1 MPDIKNALTR
11 DVSTSGRPHSNPTT
25 QEPPLPIESA
35 LYFAIIENAR
45 DAIISKGLDGTVIT
59 WNAAATRIFGYNAA
73 EMIGG
78 PITRL
83 FPADRLTEEPELVSQ
98 VIMGRSVDHFVT
110 QRIRKDGTCID
121 VSVTLSA
128 VRDLQGQIVAVSQ
141 IARDLTA
148 ARQPQIP
155 NEGLTVDMRKL
166 VVRQPAQSQPA
177 FGPRTDERAQPNR
190 ALGEKI
196 NDLVRNEQ
204 RFQTLVRITSQV
216 IWTTDPEGRIE
227 GAQPGLSAF
236 TGQSFDD
243 YQGFGWSAA
252 LHPEDAQPTIDEWCR
267 CIADRRPFLFEHRVR
282 RHDGAYRTCTINA
295 APILNADGTIR
306 EWVGVHNDITE
317 RRQHEDRIRADE
329 AKFRFLAE
337 SLPQLVWTATPAGV
351 IDYYNQR
358 WINYTGMTLDQT
370 QGWGWGAVL
379 HPDDLENCVRNWNKS
394 LESGTP
400 IESELRLLRAS
411 DGTYRWHLWRGVA
424 LRDAHGVVVK
434 WIGTSTDI
442 EDYKKAEAKNLAL
455 QAELEDRVEHRTAEL
470 ARVAKIAGVGGWSVT
485 VASGSVFWSDE
496 TCRIHDVRPGHQP
509 TLDEAIGM
517 YIPDS
522 RDVIEAACQNCMT
535 NAEPFDLELQ
545 LTTALG
551 RVIWVRAVG
560 EAQWEQGTV
569 VRIFGAFQD
578 ITTRKLAER
587 DLFDNHELLRV
598 TLDSIGDAV
607 ITTDAQG
614 QVQTLNPRAAQLTAW
629 AISDSRGVPV
639 EQVFNIV
646 DAQTQQRMTELLSR
660 ALSADRPAGTRT
672 HTVLTARDGTE
683 IDIEDSVAPIRD
695 KSGQV
700 VGSVL
705 VFRDVS
711 ERQRAADAVR
721 TANERFEFAAEAA
734 GIGVWEW
741 DLSSN
746 VIRWDDQMY
755 RLHGRVPTA
764 DVEPFSLWTTSLHAE
779 DRARAEREI
788 HDALRDNASFNT
800 EFRIV
805 QPGGEIRHLSAAAQI
820 QTDAAGVAIRMIGVN
835 FDITARKRAEMD
847 LKQTSSLL
855 RMVLDSANDLA
866 IVATT
871 PDLTIRVFNKGA
883 ERLTGHAGAE
893 IIGRAT
899 PAVFHDAGEM
909 QARGLELSTLLGR
922 PVQGASIFHE
932 PTTLDVPREWTFIRK
947 DQSRVPVVLNISAMF
962 DDSGSLSGY
971 IGVAR
976 DITRDREH
984 NRSLQDAKSAAE
996 RANAA
1001 KSEFLANMS
1010 HEIRTP
1016 LNAVIGLG
1024 YLLEQTLLSEEQRST
1039 LREINFAGRS
1049 LLSVINNVLD
1059 ISKIEAGQTLL
1070 EDAELDLKH
1079 LVQSVGQM
1087 LTPSAHAKGLA
1098 LLVQCAADLPS
1109 RLRGDATRLGQIAT
1123 NLLNNAIK
1131 FTETGQVELILTCSK
1146 PTVAGVL
1153 VRLSVR
1159 DTGIG
1164 IGTEGLARL
1173 FKPFSQADT
1182 STTRR
1187 FGGTGLGLSI
1197 AGRFVNLMGGEIGV
1211 TSTVGVGSEFWVEI
1225 PLRAADA
1232 QIPGVLQA
1240 TPANCG
1246 DTKPLAGVRILVVDD
1261 DQVNLKVAQ
1270 HILKRHG
1277 AVVTTSGTGADALAR
1292 LRHAPNGYDI
1302 VLMDVQMPDMDGNEA
1317 THRIRSELRL
1327 KALPIIAL
1335 TAGALAS
1342 ERDQSL
1348 LAGMNDFLTKP
1359 FDPVALIAIVHRHLK
1374 REPITS
1380 LPTGI
1385 IDRAAG
1391 AC

>member
-1 MPDIKNALTR
+1 MPDIKIALTT
-11 DVSTSGRPHSNPTT
+11 DVPKSGPPHSNLTT
-25 QEPPLPIESA
+25 QEPLLPIESA
-35 LYFAIIENAR
+35 LYLAIIENAG
-45 DAIISKGLDGTVIT
+45 DAIIAKGLDGTVIT
-59 WNAAATRIFGYNAA
+59 WNASARRIFGYTAA

-83 FPADRLTEEPELVSQ
+83 FPADRLSEEPELISQ
-98 VIMGRSVDHFVT
+98 VVMGRSVDNFVT
-110 QRIRKDGTCID
+110 RRIRKDGASID
-121 VSVTLSA
+121 VSVTLSP
-128 VRDLQGQIVAVSQ
+128 VRDVHGQIVAVSK
-141 IARDLTA
+141 IARDVAA
-148 ARQPQIP
+148 ARQRYIP
-155 NEGLTVDMRKL
+155 DEVLPVDTRKL
-166 VVRQPAQSQPA
+166 VVRKPVAQSK
-177 FGPRTDERAQPNR
+177 RTCGQSTDKRTHANR

-196 NDLVRNEQ
+196 NELVRNEQ

-216 IWTTDPEGRIE
+216 IWTTNPQGRIE

-252 LHPEDAQPTIDEWCR
+252 LHPEDAQPTIDEWSR

-317 RRQHEDRIRADE
+317 RRQQEDQIRADE

-337 SLPQLVWTATPAGV
+337 SLPQLVWTATPNGV

-358 WINYTGMTLDQT
+358 WFNYTGMTLDQT
-370 QGWGWGAVL
+370 QGWGAVL
-379 HPDDLENCVRNWNKS
+379 HPDDLENCARNWNDS
-394 LESGTP
+394 LESGKP
-400 IESELRLLRAS
+400 IESELRLLRAG
-411 DGTYRWHLWRGVA
+411 DGTYRWHLGRGVA
-424 LRDAHGVVVK
+424 LRDAHGVIVK
-434 WIGTSTDI
+434 WIGTSTEID
-442 EDYKKAEAKNLAL
+442 DYKKAEAKNLAL
-455 QAELEDRVEHRTAEL
+455 HAELEDRVEQRTAEL
-470 ARVAKIAGVGGWSVT
+470 ARVGKIAGVGGWSVT
-485 VASGSVFWSDE
+485 VASGDVYWSDE
-496 TCRIHDVRPGHQP
+496 ACRIHDVRPGHQP

-535 NAEPFDLELQ
+535 NAKPFDLELQ
-545 LTTALG
+545 LTTAQG
-551 RVIWVRAVG
+551 RGIWVRAVG
-560 EAQWEQGTV
+560 EAQMEQGTV
-569 VRIFGAFQD
+569 VRICGAFQD

-587 DLFDNHELLRV
+587 ELFDHDALLRV

-614 QVQTLNPRAAQLTAW
+614 QVQSLNPRAAQLTGW
-629 AISDSRGVPV
+629 AVSESRGLPV

-646 DAQTQQRMTELLSR
+646 DAQTQQRTSELIGQVLSD
-660 ALSADRPAGTRT
+660 DRPAGTRT

-695 KSGQV
+695 KTGQV

-721 TANERFEFAAEAA
+721 SANERFAFAADAA

-741 DLSSN
+741 ELSSN
-746 VIRWDDQMY
+746 ALRWDDQMY
-755 RLHGRVPTA
+755 RLYGQSPVEG
-764 DVEPFSLWTTSLHAE
+764 VEPFTLWTHSLHAD
-779 DRARAEREI
+779 DRARVEREI
-788 HDALRDNASFNT
+788 HDALRDNAGFNI

-805 QPGGEIRHLSAAAQI
+805 QPSGEIRHLSAAAQI
-820 QTDAAGVAIRMIGVN
+820 QTDAAGVAMRMIGVN
-835 FDITARKRAEMD
+835 YDITARKQAEMD

-855 RMVLDSANDLA
+855 RMVLDSSSDLA
-866 IVATT
+866 ILATA

-883 ERLTGHAGAE
+883 ERLLGCASAE
-893 IIGRAT
+893 VIGCAN
-899 PAVFHDAGEM
+899 PAVFHDAVEIE
-909 QARGLELSTLLGR
+909 ARGLELSTLLGR
-922 PVQGASIFHE
+922 PVHGAGVFTE

-947 DQSRVPVVLNISAMF
+947 DQRRVPVSLTVSAMF
-962 DDSGSLSGY
+962 DDSGILSGY
-971 IGVAR
+971 MGFAR

-984 NRSLQDAKSAAE
+984 ERSIREAKSQAE

-1001 KSEFLANMS
+1001 KSEFLAHMS

-1024 YLLEQTLLSEEQRST
+1024 YLLEQTTLSDEQRAS
-1039 LREINFAGRS
+1039 LREINFAGHS
-1049 LLSVINNVLD
+1049 LLAVINDILD
-1059 ISKIEAGQTLL
+1059 LSKIEAGEMRL

-1079 LVQSVGQM
+1079 LVQSIGKM
-1087 LTPSAHAKGLA
+1087 LTPSAHAKGIA
-1098 LLVQCAADLPS
+1098 LSVHCAADLPS
-1109 RLRGDATRLGQIAT
+1109 QLRGDATRLRQIAT

-1131 FTETGQVELILTCSK
+1131 FTEKGQVELILSGSK
-1146 PTVAGVL
+1146 PTAAGISV
-1153 VRLSVR
+1153 SMTVR

-1164 IGTEGLARL
+1164 MDAKGLARL
-1173 FKPFSQADT
+1173 FKPFSQADS

-1197 AGRFVNLMGGEIGV
+1197 TRHLVDMMGGEIRV
-1211 TSTVGVGSEFWVEI
+1211 TSTLGVGSEFWAEI
-1225 PLRAADA
+1225 PLQVADA
-1232 QIPGVLQA
+1232 GIRTTVQA
-1240 TPANCG
+1240 TPTNSG
-1246 DTKPLAGVRILVVDD
+1246 DTLPLAGARILVVDD
-1261 DQVNLKVAQ
+1261 VVVNLKVAQ

-1277 AVVTTSGTGADALAR
+1277 AVVTTSGTGADALER
-1292 LRHAPNGYDI
+1292 LRLTPNGYDI
-1302 VLMDVQMPDMDGNEA
+1302 VLMDVQMPDMDGNE
-1317 THRIRSELRL
+1317 TTRRIRTELQL
-1327 KALPIIAL
+1327 KTLPIIAL

-1342 ERDQSL
+1342 ERELSL

-1359 FDPVALIAIVHRHLK
+1359 FDPVALIAILHRHLK
-1374 REPITS
+1374 QKPIASFPTS
-1380 LPTGI
+1380 I
-1385 IDRAAG
+1385 IEHALG
-1391 AC
+1391 AT